1 MDVTQNVMWTRMG
14 PREVKIIRFS
24 VSPFGPFLAMWTR
37 RKGNP
42 MIRQAFSV
50 YLRRIFGLP
59 MKEYFYI
66 MLDDFVKSPTS
77 VLRCI
82 LRHYDVLSVRLIPQD
97 LRALNLELFTLPSS
111 LDFLR
116 GHHIYY

>member
-1 MDVTQNVMWTRMG
+1 
-14 PREVKIIRFS
+14 
-24 VSPFGPFLAMWTR
+24 
-37 RKGNP
+37 
-42 MIRQAFSV
+42 
-50 YLRRIFGLP
+50 

-66 MLDDFVKSPTS
+66 MLDDYVKSPTS

-116 GHHIYY
+116 DHQSWAPESLSLWTADWVSRDCRDLQSHIDFLGRVHVIFVL

>member
-1 MDVTQNVMWTRMG
+1 
-14 PREVKIIRFS
+14 
-24 VSPFGPFLAMWTR
+24 
-37 RKGNP
+37 

-116 GHHIYY
+116 GHHIY